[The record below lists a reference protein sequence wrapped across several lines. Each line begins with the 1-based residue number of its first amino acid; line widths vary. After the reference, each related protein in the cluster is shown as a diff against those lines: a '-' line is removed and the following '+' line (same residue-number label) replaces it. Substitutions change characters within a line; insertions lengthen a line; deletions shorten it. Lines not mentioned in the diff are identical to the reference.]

1 MAAGVGNKIEA
12 TDYNL
17 IQSKIALVLGTGSG
31 DYGYGQS
38 VASSQ
43 VVQSNIISVT
53 QWNNLRND
61 LVRARQHQTNL
72 TIGSH
77 RPTDVGYVV
86 GSDLTIPTTVEKL
99 TEADRASYNA
109 IADTITTNRLVV
121 PPTGQAS
128 RENLIVPAVRTS
140 PWNGTL
146 THTVTVTWATA
157 NDARAYFNSGS
168 QIWFSAT
175 RTGGVDSGVPTSK
188 NGTWTTLLTNMG
200 IIKFG
205 YTDTTATG
213 SGSASVIGY
222 YDLTT
227 SDQLIFQKSTEQPNY
242 SPNSYRVYARLG
254 ASGGVQIIFTIQF
267 RDDSAGSGSYGSGY
281 TDEDVSGTLTSTV
294 EVWRSSGANVSVPLP
309 PSTSSGI

>member
-17 IQSKIALVLGTGSG
+17 IQSKIALVLGAGSS

-43 VVQSNIISVT
+43 VVEGNIISVT

-61 LVRARQHQTNL
+61 LVRARQHQTNI
-72 TIGSH
+72 TIGSD
-77 RPTDVGYVV
+77 RPTNPGYIA
-86 GSDLTIPTTVEKL
+86 GQDLTIPTVVDRILEV
-99 TEADRASYNA
+99 DRAAYNA
-109 IADTITTNRLVV
+109 LADTITTSRLII

-128 RENLIVPAVRTS
+128 RENLIAPAIRTS

-146 THTVTVTWATA
+146 SHSVTVSWTTA
-157 NDARAYFNSGS
+157 NDARAYFNTGS
-168 QIWFSAT
+168 QIWFSGS
-175 RTGGVDSGVPTSK
+175 RTGGVGAGVPSSK
-188 NGTWTTLLTNMG
+188 NGTWSTLLTNMG

-205 YTDTTATG
+205 YTDTTTTG

-227 SDQLIFQKSTEQPNY
+227 SDQLIFQKSTELPTY
-242 SPNSYRVYARLG
+242 SPNAYRIYARLG
-254 ASGGVQIIFTIQF
+254 SPGGGVQIIFTIQF
-267 RDDSAGSGSYGSGY
+267 RDDSGGG
-281 TDEDVSGTLTSTV
+281 TDEDVSGTLTSNV
-294 EVWRSSGANVSVPLP
+294 EVWRASGANVSVPVP